1 MLEPFC
7 PAYDPLHIY
16 FSGRFVPPKLRGFMD
31 FARANAH
38 QLPAASGGQ
47 RGAAE
52 LPGRT

>member
-1 MLEPFC
+1 VLEPFC

-16 FSGRFVPPKLRGFMD
+16 FSGRLVPLKLRAFMD
-31 FARANAH
+31 FAWANAH

-52 LPGRT
+52 LSGRT